1 MPKSKRL
8 KAGVEYGNAQA
19 DEAQAR
25 GSNYPDNI
33 HEDATAAREAKQ
45 RAVKAADEIFALDE
59 ETRLG
64 GEKELVTLLS
74 PNDRVSVTDTN
85 GIRFVNGK
93 AENVDKALATRYV
106 QDLEGYEIQGS
117 SKESK

>member
-74 PNDRVSVTDTN
+74 PNDKVSVTDTN
-85 GIRFVNGK
+85 GVRFVNGK